1 VATATPIQPQQQR
14 KQRAHAKPET
24 THTPLALWHL
34 LSLDAPT
41 VAALWTWFVASANHI
56 HLPASSILAIAVAVW
71 MLYAADRLMDARLM
85 DARLMD
91 ARLMDARLP
100 DTPFPQVEGLEARH
114 HFHHQHRTLFLTGIL
129 LASIALAVLL
139 PHLEP
144 AALHLYLILGG
155 LLAGYFI
162 LIHATPRAASNQ
174 TAHRRPKEI
183 AVGVFFASAIFIPAV
198 ARRPDLRFTLLPAA
212 LLFAAV
218 CSLNCLFIYAWEHP
232 GPNPTAH
239 ATTRFSLRHLPFLA
253 TLIPAFATALI
264 YLQKS
269 HQAPWSIPTAC
280 ALSATL
286 LLLLHHHR
294 STIAPVTLRAAAD
307 LALLTPL
314 LLLPLRR

>member
-1 VATATPIQPQQQR
+1 VATATPIQPQQR
-14 KQRAHAKPET
+14 NQRAVAKLET

-41 VAALWTWFVASANHI
+41 VAALWTSFVASANHI
-56 HLPASSILAIAVAVW
+56 HLPASSILAVAVAVW

-91 ARLMDARLP
+91 ARLP
-100 DTPFPQVEGLEARH
+100 DTPFPPEEGLEARH
-114 HFHHQHRTLFLTGIL
+114 HFHHQHRTAFLTGIL

-162 LIHATPRAASNQ
+162 LIHAAPRAASNKA
-174 TAHRRPKEI
+174 AHRLPKEI

-198 ARRPDLRFTLLPAA
+198 ARRPDLRFTLLPEA

-232 GPNPTAH
+232 SPNPTAH

-264 YLQKS
+264 CLTNN

-294 STIAPVTLRAAAD
+294 SAIAPITLRAAAD
-307 LALLTPL
+307 LALITPL
-314 LLLPLRR
+314 LLLPFLHF